1 MKKNEPRKRQ
11 TDISDEIRKFLIN
24 ALKKKGWHFFD
35 NPTLCKCWE
44 EMDCSNDKC
53 PSYKSSN
60 LRCWQVAGTFCEGKP
75 QGDFAKKFGD
85 CHKCRVFKKATEGD
99 ISLQIGEDFNNL
111 MFQLKNKED
120 ELKLHV
126 RETDKKNREL
136 LALNKKIN
144 RLIKRLDTKN
154 KRLRDLAIRD
164 DLTGLFNYRYFRR
177 ILQEQFKMSRRY
189 KFPLSCIMID
199 IDYFKAVNDT
209 YGHQFGDAIL
219 KQLADI
225 LKNNVRDTDKV
236 VRYGGEEFAIL
247 FPYTDYDSAF
257 KKSEKLRKLVK
268 TSSFIVKG
276 DAATITISLG
286 IASYPATKKITR
298 AERLVSYADEA
309 LYKAKEEGRNQ
320 TALYTDV
327 NLPKEKT
334 RAKKNV
340 ALSVKEKRRG
350 PRVKT
355 LIKATGEMN
364 KQDLCVINTVDLG
377 FSGVRVVSEKQ
388 VDCNKILKIT
398 LYLPD
403 LDKETRRSRKM
414 VLDGLAVWCERV
426 DDQKSG
432 SDGSRQKIKEN
443 YLVGIQFSNVSKEDS
458 KYLQRYFVMLFKM
471 EGK

>member
-1 MKKNEPRKRQ
+1 MKKNEPRNRE
-11 TDISDEIRKFLIN
+11 TDLSKEIRKFLLN
-24 ALKKKGWHFFD
+24 ALKKKGWYFFD
-35 NPTLCKCWE
+35 NPNLSKCWE

-75 QGDFAKKFGD
+75 QGEFAKKFGD
-85 CHKCRVFKKATEGD
+85 CHKCKVFRKATEGD
-99 ISLQIGEDFNNL
+99 IFLQIGEDFNNL
-111 MFQLKNKED
+111 MFQLKYKED

-144 RLIKRLDTKN
+144 RLLKRLDTKN

-164 DLTGLFNYRYFRR
+164 ELTGLFNYRYFRR
-177 ILQEQFKMSRRY
+177 IIQEQFKMSKRY

-209 YGHQFGDAIL
+209 YGHPFGDAIL
-219 KQLADI
+219 QQLAEI

-257 KKSEKLRKLVK
+257 KKSEKLRKLVE

-286 IASYPATKKITR
+286 IASFPATKKITR

-309 LYKAKEEGRNQ
+309 LYKAKEGGRNQ
-320 TALYTDV
+320 TVLYTDI
-327 NLPKEKT
+327 NPPREKT
-334 RAKKNV
+334 KSKKDV
-340 ALSVKEKRRG
+340 TLSVKEKRRG

-355 LIKATGEMN
+355 LIKVTGEMN
-364 KQDLCVINTVDLG
+364 KQDLSFINTVDLG
-377 FSGVRVVSEKQ
+377 FSGARVVSEKQ

-403 LDKETRRSRKM
+403 LDKETGRSRKM
-414 VLDGLAVWCERV
+414 LIDGLAVWCERV

-432 SDGSRQKIKEN
+432 PDGSRRRKKEN

-458 KYLQRYFVMLFKM
+458 NYLQRYFIMLFKM

>member
-1 MKKNEPRKRQ
+1 MKNDGTRGSQ
-11 TDISDEIRKFLIN
+11 TDIANEIRKFLLN
-24 ALKKKGWHFFD
+24 ALKKKGWYFFD
-35 NPTLCKCWE
+35 NPGLCKCWE

-60 LRCWQVAGTFCEGKP
+60 LRCWQVAGTFCKGKP
-75 QGDFAKKFGD
+75 QGEFAKKYGD

-99 ISLQIGEDFNNL
+99 IFLQIGEDFNNL
-111 MFQLKNKED
+111 MFQLKTKED

-126 RETDKKNREL
+126 METDKKNREL
-136 LALNKKIN
+136 VALNKKIN
-144 RLIKRLDTKN
+144 RLLKRLDTKN
-154 KRLRDLAIRD
+154 KRLRNLSIRD
-164 DLTGLFNYRYFRR
+164 ELTGLFNYRYFRR

-199 IDYFKAVNDT
+199 IDFFKAVNDT

-219 KQLADI
+219 KQLAEI

-247 FPYTDYDSAF
+247 FPYTDYESAF
-257 KKSEKLRKLVK
+257 KKAEKLRNMVK
-268 TSSFIVKG
+268 SSSFIVKG
-276 DAATITISLG
+276 EAATITISLG
-286 IASYPATKKITR
+286 IASYPASKKIIS

-309 LYKAKEEGRNQ
+309 LYKAKERGRNQ
-320 TALYTDV
+320 TVLYTDI
-327 NLPKEKT
+327 NPPREKT
-334 RAKKNV
+334 ETKRDIT
-340 ALSVKEKRRG
+340 LSVKEKRRS

-355 LIKATGEMN
+355 LIKVTGEMN
-364 KQDLCVINTVDLG
+364 RKDLNLINTVDIG
-377 FSGVRVVSEKQ
+377 FSGVRVISKKP

-398 LYLPD
+398 IYLPD
-403 LDKETRRSRKM
+403 LDKKTGQSRKM
-414 VLDGLAVWCERV
+414 VLDGLAVWCERI
-426 DDQKSG
+426 DDLKSG
-432 SDGSRQKIKEN
+432 SDGGSHGTTEN